1 MVYEVKCA
9 ECGKIM
15 DFGGR
20 EPSDFSGEE
29 KLPEDAIEFQGEVY
43 CRECVKKFVQFGVG
57 EVEDRV
63 DWLEDQLKEVLDA
76 MGMEENLD
84 PEQ

>member
-9 ECGKIM
+9 ECGKVI

-29 KLPEDAIEFQGEVY
+29 KLPEDAIEFQGDVY

-57 EVEDRV
+57 EIEERV
-63 DWLEDQLKEVLDA
+63 DQLEDNLEEVMDA
-76 MGMEENLD
+76 VGIEKDMGS
-84 PEQ
+84 